1 MTSWHQG
8 ETWNCPG
15 SWNPTGSLNLWS
27 QEHNI
32 LCSGECSSRSHQ
44 HKNLKINSLEL
55 SWRSKKSKVQG
66 WEFYGVASPQ
76 TSTRSNEGFR
86 LHLGPHTLF
95 PEFLLFMKKITHQNF
110 LHSVCCCV
118 RLLRYGDQAHFYFL
132 MEGEKH
138 HVIMADWETELT
150 IELLGGVLV
159 FNCLVY
165 LHWNLPTFGH
175 PCSDT
180 LQNFITREL
189 PQWKP
194 DFGSPLKWPQGLWH
208 LQEFSDMLPY
218 PSTSHRSP
226 GCCLPIVARTE
237 AMNPT
242 PALHDSCQESLN
254 PHYIWETHYSTCY
267 AFCDPFSRPRPRYH
281 DLWVSSED
289 TSLRQNHLSTW
300 MGDSPV

>member
-1 MTSWHQG
+1 MLLCQAPLLWWPGSFLFSHGGRKTPCNYGRLRNRANNRVTRWGTGLQLFGLFTLKLTNFWPSLLWYSTKLYHQRTTSM
-8 ETWNCPG
+8 ETWFWQ
-15 SWNPTGSLNLWS
+15 ST
-27 QEHNI
+27 Q
-32 LCSGECSSRSHQ
+32 
-44 HKNLKINSLEL
+44 
-55 SWRSKKSKVQG
+55 V
-66 WEFYGVASPQ
+66 
-76 TSTRSNEGFR
+76 TS
-86 LHLGPHTLF
+86 
-95 PEFLLFMKKITHQNF
+95 
-110 LHSVCCCV
+110 
-118 RLLRYGDQAHFYFL
+118 
-132 MEGEKH
+132 
-138 HVIMADWETELT
+138 
-150 IELLGGVLV
+150 
-159 FNCLVY
+159 
-165 LHWNLPTFGH
+165 
-175 PCSDT
+175 
-180 LQNFITREL
+180 
-189 PQWKP
+189 
-194 DFGSPLKWPQGLWH
+194 GLWH